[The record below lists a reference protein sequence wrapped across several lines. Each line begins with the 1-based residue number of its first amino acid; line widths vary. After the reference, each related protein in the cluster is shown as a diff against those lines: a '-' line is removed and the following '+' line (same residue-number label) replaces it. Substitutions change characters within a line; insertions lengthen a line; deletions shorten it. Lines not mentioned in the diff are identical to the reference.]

1 MSQTVL
7 ITGANRGI
15 GLALTHSCLRRDDKV
30 IACCRDPYHARAL
43 HQLAEIYPELAI
55 HQLDVSRGEEFLELK
70 TALGEMPID
79 LLISNAGVLGPAQQ
93 GFGETDYHL
102 WNEVFTINTMASMR
116 LAETFFQN
124 LKDSEGRTLLCISS
138 IMGSIT
144 ANQEGGNYLYRTS
157 KAALNALVKNLAMD
171 LAGDEI
177 RVLAM
182 HPGWVQTE
190 MGGEGATVPPEQSA
204 VNILETLAQP
214 LAQHSGSFL
223 SYDGTTL
230 PW

>member
-30 IACCRDPYHARAL
+30 IACCRDPYHAKAL
-43 HQLAEIYPELAI
+43 HQLGDIYPELAI
-55 HQLDVSRGEEFLELK
+55 HQLDVTRGEEFLALK
-70 TALGEMPID
+70 HTVGEVPIV
-79 LLISNAGVLGPAQQ
+79 LLISNAGVLGPSRQ

-102 WNEVFTINTMASMR
+102 WGEVFAINTMASLR

-138 IMGSIT
+138 IMGSVG
-144 ANQEGGNYLYRTS
+144 ANQEGGHYLYRTS
-157 KAALNALVKNLAMD
+157 KAALNALTRSLAMD
-171 LAGDEI
+171 LAGDGI

-190 MGGEGATVPPEQSA
+190 MGGEGATIAPDESA
-204 VNILETLAQP
+204 VAILETLELPQAQ
-214 LAQHSGSFL
+214 LSGQFL
-223 SYDGTTL
+223 SYDGKAL